1 VEGVRPADRPKKTL
15 NKLQIKTARYNNY
28 VRTML
33 QTVVNGSGSLQK
45 LLIRRSCDPFSLFI
59 CTAVGKIST
68 DTEQHAGI
76 LARAESRFN
85 TRK

>member
-33 QTVVNGSGSLQK
+33 QTVVNGSGFFAEIAHQAEL
-45 LLIRRSCDPFSLFI
+45 RSLF
-59 CTAVGKIST
+59 VVYLYSSWQ
-68 DTEQHAGI
+68 DFNWH
-76 LARAESRFN
+76 RA
-85 TRK
+85 TRRYLSKSWVSF